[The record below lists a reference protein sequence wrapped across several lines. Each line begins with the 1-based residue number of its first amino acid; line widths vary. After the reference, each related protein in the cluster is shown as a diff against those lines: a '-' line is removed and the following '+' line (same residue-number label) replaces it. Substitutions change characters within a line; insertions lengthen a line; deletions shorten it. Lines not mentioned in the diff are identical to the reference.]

1 MTRCRKIKVDRR
13 SLSRVKRRR
22 FLLHTL
28 KKIQECCNTMPHPFK
43 TEYTLKKT
51 LLNIFAHKTRPVPRY
66 FRHKNAAYSI
76 YWLAKK
82 THMISMKCIN
92 HLEQTI
98 LAQKLMSSIAFA
110 QYQACNRTA
119 KIYCKIQQK
128 IRNQKL
134 VCFIY
139 HCHSF
144 EWKATP
150 STRKGCY
157 HFTPEEFCSHDSIPS
172 KKQDL
177 NTISTPRLLEQ
188 YVAVYDFNKQNKD
201 EIDINAGDS
210 LEVIEKCEDGWWL
223 VNKNSEQGYVP
234 GNYLKRGDSLKD
246 SRTLA
251 DNCGEKYVCIEAF
264 EPEGPD
270 DHSLRVGVIV
280 ELIQK
285 NLDGWWWVSINEKAG
300 WAPATCLQLA
310 ERNVQDRLDNLASG
324 AVETVN
330 NLSDVSNLLKGPV
343 TSVGDSHIISV
354 DMDAKPNIP
363 SNQDDFESDEFSDD
377 NDDSDENDSHYS
389 RIYAPAPK
397 RRNTFKDM
405 KTASAKIYENPDN
418 VTTER
423 RNSAKV
429 ESDLEYTKT
438 VQESPESDSENVTN
452 SVKEHESDKNFTD
465 KLQSKLN
472 RNSANM
478 NAAGKNNSA
487 MRPKSIPP
495 PPPKYPDAM
504 APKKKIPTKVTNEPG
519 KKSVNLPKP
528 LLHNN
533 VPPSG
538 VETVKVMP
546 NAASESNFTDEL
558 QSKLTKLKP
567 QQQVSKPDSTAPA
580 SSQPPKYNVRQSS
593 LKKSLVPKEKP
604 TPMSPPQPSSLSL
617 ASALKQ
623 KQNSSNNF
631 QHDITESKGRE
642 TESKEKDTARYSGSK
657 LSDRIAKFQNQSENK
672 DANITTGNNRG
683 LNLLKRQQEKFKL
696 DDPNLQDNKNKTG
709 FSSSK
714 LSPAIPQKP
723 PVFSK
728 AALKPTVKSS
738 QESVPANVGLKPK
751 VSFTKPK
758 LNQNVTQS
766 NPQTIA
772 SKYPQFQAQKT
783 APVSKPAQVGH
794 KSTLQ
799 PPSTPTNKPNW
810 KIADS
815 AEIKYQASHSY
826 QAENAEEISFVRDDS
841 IEVLEKDESGWWLV
855 RVGTEKGWAP
865 SNYIEEVKPVTSRK
879 LNPPKKPLP
888 KLTPGSPAKN
898 TTLDSSNNNN
908 CNNNTSTQCSE
919 NDSSKKDGNNRI
931 FNDCL
936 YIVMEDFSAFSDEE
950 LSVEEG
956 MYVNV
961 IDNSNNEWWYV
972 SLHTGEK
979 GWVPANCISTVHDV

>member
-1 MTRCRKIKVDRR
+1 MKNSVHSVEVIDVE
-13 SLSRVKRRR
+13 KRRFPGKHYVYVINVTWNDGSTNIIYR
-22 FLLHTL
+22 RYSAFDRLQLSLLEL
-28 KKIQECCNTMPHPFK
+28 FPQDNNVIS
-43 TEYTLKKT
+43 TE
-51 LLNIFAHKTRPVPRY
+51 
-66 FRHKNAAYSI
+66 
-76 YWLAKK
+76 
-82 THMISMKCIN
+82 
-92 HLEQTI
+92 EQT
-98 LAQKLMSSIAFA
+98 LPVLPG
-110 QYQACNRTA
+110 
-119 KIYCKIQQK
+119 KIFFGRSHVRDVALKRLTPLDNYCKLLTKLEPK
-128 IRNQKL
+128 ISQ
-134 VCFIY
+134 
-139 HCHSF
+139 CHAVLTFFQSSA
-144 EWKATP
+144 EDIAAVTQ
-150 STRKGCY
+150 T
-157 HFTPEEFCSHDSIPS
+157 

-188 YVAVYDFNKQNKD
+188 YVAVYDFTKQNKD
-201 EIDINAGDS
+201 EIDVTAGDT

-223 VNKNSEQGYVP
+223 VNKNSGQGYVP
-234 GNYLKRGDSLKD
+234 GNYLKRCDSLKD
-246 SRTLA
+246 SRTVA
-251 DNCGEKYVCIEAF
+251 ENCGEKYVCIEAF

-324 AVETVN
+324 TVETVN
-330 NLSDVSNLLKGPV
+330 NLSDVSNLLKSPV

-354 DMDAKPNIP
+354 DMDAKPNAP
-363 SNQDDFESDEFSDD
+363 SYQNDYESDEFSDD

-405 KTASAKIYENPDN
+405 KTASAKIYENPEN

-423 RNSAKV
+423 NISANAKV
-429 ESDLEYTKT
+429 ESDKKYLNTIHDSLE
-438 VQESPESDSENVTN
+438 PDSGNVTS
-452 SVKEHESDKNFTD
+452 SVKEHEADKNFTD
-465 KLQSKLN
+465 KLQLKLN
-472 RNSANM
+472 RNSANL
-478 NAAGKNNSA
+478 NSAGKNNSA

-495 PPPKYPDAM
+495 PPPKHPDAM
-504 APKKKIPTKVTNEPG
+504 APKKNIPTKVANEPG
-519 KKSVNLPKP
+519 RKSLNPPKP

-533 VPPSG
+533 APSSS

-558 QSKLTKLKP
+558 QFKLTKLKS
-567 QQQVSKPDSTAPA
+567 QQQVSKPDSAAPA
-580 SSQPPKYNVRQSS
+580 STQAPKYNVRQSS

-604 TPMSPPQPSSLSL
+604 TRISPPQPSPLSL
-617 ASALKQ
+617 PSALKQ

-631 QHDITESKGRE
+631 QHDTTESKARE
-642 TESKEKDTARYSGSK
+642 TESKEKDTVRCSVSK
-657 LSDRIAKFQNQSENK
+657 LSDKIAKFQNQCENK

-696 DDPNLQDNKNKTG
+696 DDSNLQDNKNET
-709 FSSSK
+709 SSK
-714 LSPAIPQKP
+714 HITHTKQPSPAILQKP

-738 QESVPANVGLKPK
+738 QESFPPNLGLKPK
-751 VSFTKPK
+751 VPFTKPK

-766 NPQTIA
+766 NPHTIV

-783 APVSKPAQVGH
+783 APVSKPAPAQVGH
-794 KSTLQ
+794 KLTLQ
-799 PPSTPTNKPNW
+799 PPSTPTDKSDG

-826 QAENAEEISFVRDDS
+826 EAENAEEISFVRDDS

-855 RVGTEKGWAP
+855 RVGTEQGWAP
-865 SNYIEEVKPVTSRK
+865 SNYIEEVKPVNSRK

-888 KLTPGSPAKN
+888 KLTPGSQAKN
-898 TTLDSSNNNN
+898 TTLDSSNNSK
-908 CNNNTSTQCSE
+908 CNNTSTSCSE
-919 NDSSKKDGNNRI
+919 NDSKNDSNKKVGNARI

-936 YIVMEDFSAFSDEE
+936 YIVLEDFSAFSDEE

-961 IDNSNNEWWYV
+961 IDNSNNDWWYI
-972 SLHTGEK
+972 SLHTGEE